1 MGAHYMNIAKLFES
15 GWGTAWLSAALLA
28 VLLQLLLLRFVAH
41 DRYKLLIQNTVLA
54 VLVVAS
60 SALGWLLPQLKLHD
74 GASWFIAIAEL
85 VMGVLLIR
93 LFVLTLFRAVLPRT
107 GNTPPRIVEDVFAC
121 NRH

>member
-1 MGAHYMNIAKLFES
+1 
-15 GWGTAWLSAALLA
+15 
-28 VLLQLLLLRFVAH
+28 
-41 DRYKLLIQNTVLA
+41 
-54 VLVVAS
+54 LVVAS

-107 GNTPPRIVEDVFAC
+107 GNTPPRIVEDVLVVLLYCGWGLVRLRATGIDPASLFTTSAIITGIVAFSMQDTLG
-121 NRH
+121 NILGGHRAAT